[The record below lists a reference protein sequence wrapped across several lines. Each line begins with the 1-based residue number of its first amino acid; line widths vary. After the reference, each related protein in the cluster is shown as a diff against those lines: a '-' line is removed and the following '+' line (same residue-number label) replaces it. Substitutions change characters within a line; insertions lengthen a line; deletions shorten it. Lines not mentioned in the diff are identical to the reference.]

1 MSLTAALFALN
12 PTASMTGPTIR
23 TSAHA
28 VNRDETIVAVTA
40 PEDVY
45 THGHADSVLRS
56 HR

>member
-1 MSLTAALFALN
+1 
-12 PTASMTGPTIR
+12 MTGPTIR